1 MKFRKPSEVGC
12 ASFSAFLGVNVNRV
26 VEGLRG
32 AGLAVGALLV
42 LVFAPVLWPLSYLYQ
57 NFYGYDRAV
66 ARDKAARQ
74 RYIDGYRARLDR
86 NDN

>member
-32 AGLAVGALLV
+32 AGLAVAALLV
-42 LVFAPVLWPLSYLYQ
+42 LVLAPVLWPLSYLYQ
-57 NFYGYDRAV
+57 NFYGHDRAV

-74 RYIDGYRARLDR
+74 RYIDGYRARLNS

>member
-12 ASFSAFLGVNVNRV
+12 ASASAFIGLNVGRV
-26 VEGLRG
+26 VKGLR
-32 AGLAVGALLV
+32 AMMMGLIALLV
-42 LVFAPVLWPLSYLYQ
+42 LLLAPVVWPLSYLYQ

-74 RYIDGYRARLDR
+74 RYIDEYRARLKSK
-86 NDN
+86 

>member
-12 ASFSAFLGVNVNRV
+12 ASISAFVGLNANRV
-26 VEGLRG
+26 IEGLRG
-32 AGLAVGALLV
+32 MVLALVALLV
-42 LVFAPVLWPLSYLYQ
+42 LVLAPVLWPLSYLYQ

>member
-12 ASFSAFLGVNVNRV
+12 ASVSAFIGLNVGRV

-32 AGLAVGALLV
+32 TVLAVCALLV

-74 RYIDGYRARLDR
+74 RYIDEYRARLDS